1 MLYKHLYK
9 QVSIL
14 VLMDITL
21 IPGKTRTMLEYIQCF
36 NPCFNGYYTY
46 TIGELKIGYSKILVS
61 ILVLMDIT
69 LIPFIKSVIFSLI
82 SCFNPCFNGYY
93 TYTVH
98 EWHSTSPPFSSF
110 NPCFNGYYTYTYY

>member
-1 MLYKHLYK
+1 
-9 QVSIL
+9 
-14 VLMDITL
+14 MDITL

-69 LIPFIKSVIFSLI
+69 LILVQSQTIAITHI
-82 SCFNPCFNGYY
+82 QQY
-93 TYTVH
+93 
-98 EWHSTSPPFSSF
+98 
-110 NPCFNGYYTYTYY
+110 